1 MSTENP
7 NIDQFN
13 PVVWEIV
20 RQIPRGEVATYGQIA
35 AMIPPPEGVAATDYT
50 RLGPRWVGDAMNAV
64 SAVDE
69 PTVPWHR
76 VINARGGI
84 SLPPES
90 RAAKTQR
97 QRLEAEGVT
106 FGKKDTCSLE
116 DFGWNGPDAAWL
128 ATHGLLPARPLRKP
142 AEGGGQMRL
151 F

>member
-1 MSTENP
+1 MNTENP
-7 NIDQFN
+7 NIDLFN
-13 PVVWEIV
+13 PVVWDIV

-35 AMIPPPEGVAATDYT
+35 GMIPPPDGVNPADYA

-64 SAVDE
+64 SGVDE

-97 QRLEAEGVT
+97 LRLEAEGVV
-106 FGKKDTCSLE
+106 FGKKDTCNLE
-116 DFGWNGPDAAWL
+116 EFGWNGPDADWL
-128 ATHGLLPARPLRKP
+128 NAHGLLPAKPLRK
-142 AEGGGQMRL
+142 ADSGGQMRL